1 MNNLG
6 VDILSAGV
14 LWFIIVIGIWILNL
28 LFIMWIGSLVIK
40 NGIQKSGIIEAIDS
54 LTNVIES
61 K

>member
-6 VDILSAGV
+6 ADMLSVNV
-14 LWFIIVIGIWILNL
+14 LWFVIIIGIWILNL
-28 LFIMWIGSLVIK
+28 LFMMWIGSLVIK

-54 LTNVIES
+54 LTNLIES

>member
-6 VDILSAGV
+6 ADMLSVNV
-14 LWFIIVIGIWILNL
+14 LWFVIIIGIWILNL
-28 LFIMWIGSLVIK
+28 LFMMWIGSLVIK
-40 NGIQKSGIIEAIDS
+40 NGIQKSVIIEAIDS

>member
-1 MNNLG
+1 MDNLG
-6 VDILSAGV
+6 ADMLTVGV

>member
-6 VDILSAGV
+6 ADMLSVNV
-14 LWFIIVIGIWILNL
+14 LWFVIIIGIWILNL
-28 LFIMWIGSLVIK
+28 LFMMWIGSLVIK

-54 LTNVIES
+54 LTNGIES

>member
-1 MNNLG
+1 MYNLG
-6 VDILSAGV
+6 ADMLSVNV
-14 LWFIIVIGIWILNL
+14 LWFVIIIGIWILNL
-28 LFIMWIGSLVIK
+28 LFMMWIGSLVIK

>member
-6 VDILSAGV
+6 ADMLSVNV
-14 LWFIIVIGIWILNL
+14 LWFVIIIDIWILNL
-28 LFIMWIGSLVIK
+28 LFMMWIGSLVIK

>member
-6 VDILSAGV
+6 ADMLSVNV
-14 LWFIIVIGIWILNL
+14 LWFVIIIGIWILNL
-28 LFIMWIGSLVIK
+28 LFMMWIGSLVIK